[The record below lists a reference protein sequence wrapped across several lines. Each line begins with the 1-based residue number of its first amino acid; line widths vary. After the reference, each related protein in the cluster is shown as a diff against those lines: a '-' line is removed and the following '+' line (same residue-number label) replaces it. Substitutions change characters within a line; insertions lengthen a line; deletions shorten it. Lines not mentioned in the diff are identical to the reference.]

1 MTQKFHENETATIAL
16 YKYHQL
22 LDCEQKLNDLR
33 ADVDWDNI
41 ASIKQN
47 LIGSAD
53 YYTHESAA
61 SLRLLIGYLIDTV
74 ESMKF

>member
-22 LDCEQKLNDLR
+22 LDCEQRLMTFAR
-33 ADVDWDNI
+33 DVDWDAI
-41 ASIKQN
+41 ASIKEN
-47 LIGSAD
+47 IRSGD
-53 YYTHESAA
+53 YYAHESAA
-61 SLRLLIGYLIDTV
+61 SLNLLIGHLVGII

>member
-22 LDCEQKLNDLR
+22 LDCEQKLTSFAR
-33 ADVDWDNI
+33 DVDWEVIADVKKNI
-41 ASIKQN
+41 LS
-47 LIGSAD
+47 GD
-53 YYTHESAA
+53 YFVHESAA
-61 SLRLLIGYLIDTV
+61 SLNLLIGYLIGII

>member
-16 YKYHQL
+16 YKYHDL
-22 LDCEQKLNDLR
+22 LDCEQRLMTFAR
-33 ADVDWDNI
+33 DVDWDAI
-41 ASIKQN
+41 ASIKEN
-47 LIGSAD
+47 IRSGD

-61 SLRLLIGYLIDTV
+61 SLNLLIGHLVGII